1 MLELVRLTKR
11 YGRTAA
17 VDGLD
22 LVARPGEVLAL
33 LGPNGAGKT
42 TAIRC
47 VTGLIRPSGGRI
59 LIGGHDVEREPI
71 AAKTLTG
78 FVPDRAWFYPK
89 VTARELL
96 RYLAS
101 VRGLS
106 VAESHMDALLA
117 RFRLTRSADSL
128 TETFSHGMRQRLAFC
143 AALIGRPRLFIA
155 DEPMVGL
162 DVQGH
167 RDVRLLFRELAAD
180 GLAVILT
187 THTLAVAEEVADRI
201 AVIDRGKL
209 VALGTL
215 TELRSML
222 NRSEETS
229 LEELFLLLTE
239 PEAVGLETSDAL
251 APVPYAPDA
260 KADAGSDGHGGPD
273 GHGGAASDA

>member
-1 MLELVRLTKR
+1 MLELVQLTKR

-22 LVARPGEVLAL
+22 LAAKAGEVLAL

-47 VTGLIRPSGGRI
+47 VTGLIKPSGGRI

-106 VAESHMDALLA
+106 AAESRMDALLE

-143 AALIGRPRLFIA
+143 AALIGNPRLFIA

-167 RDVRLLFRELAAD
+167 RDVKLLFRELAAA

-215 TELRSML
+215 AELRARL
-222 NRSEETS
+222 NRSDDTS
-229 LEELFLLLTE
+229 LEELFILLTE
-239 PEAVGLETSDAL
+239 PQ
-251 APVPYAPDA
+251 AP
-260 KADAGSDGHGGPD
+260 GSDEHL
-273 GHGGAASDA
+273 ASPERT

>member
-1 MLELVRLTKR
+1 MLEVVGLTKR
-11 YGRTAA
+11 YGRNAA

-47 VTGLIRPSGGRI
+47 VTGLIKPSGGRI
-59 LIGGHDVEREPI
+59 LIGGHDVEREPL

-96 RYLAS
+96 RYLAG
-101 VRGLS
+101 VRGLAS
-106 VAESHMDALLA
+106 AEGRMEELLA
-117 RFRLTRSADSL
+117 RFRLTRAADSL
-128 TETFSHGMRQRLAFC
+128 IETFSHGMRQRLAFC
-143 AALIGRPRLFIA
+143 AALIGAPRLFIA

-167 RDVRLLFRELAAD
+167 RDVKLLFRELAAD

-209 VALGTL
+209 VAHGTL
-215 TELRSML
+215 RELRALL
-222 NRSEETS
+222 NRSDETS
-229 LEELFLLLTE
+229 LEELFLILTE
-239 PEAVGLETSDAL
+239 AQGEDGERVPEPSRRGRQRT
-251 APVPYAPDA
+251 
-260 KADAGSDGHGGPD
+260 
-273 GHGGAASDA
+273 

>member
-1 MLELVRLTKR
+1 
-11 YGRTAA
+11 

-47 VTGLIRPSGGRI
+47 ATGLIKPSGGRI

-167 RDVRLLFRELAAD
+167 RDVKLLFRELAAD

-201 AVIDRGKL
+201 AVIDRGRL

-215 TELRSML
+215 AELRSML
-222 NRSEETS
+222 NRTEETS

-239 PEAVGLETSDAL
+239 PQDADRATSGA
-251 APVPYAPDA
+251 AATGHGA
-260 KADAGSDGHGGPD
+260 ATGSDGHGDPD
-273 GHGGAASDA
+273 GHGAAPSDA